1 MIAFKNGNT
10 EFFMVD
16 WEDDFLRSVPVSS
29 DEFIAFMRGR
39 EAPMLADVIIEG
51 EYVTAIREIY
61 VP

>member
-1 MIAFKNGNT
+1 
-10 EFFMVD
+10 MVD

-39 EAPMLADVIIEG
+39 EAPMLADVTIEG